1 MSTGRHTEGA
11 AVIDETLLE
20 GEEKMQKAVEVAKDD
35 LATVRTGR
43 ANPAMFS
50 GIVVE
55 YYGSPTP
62 LNQLAS
68 ISVPEA
74 RLVVIKP
81 YDASQLGAMEKAIR
95 DSDLG
100 VNPTNDG
107 KLIRIAIPQ
116 MTEERRKEMVKL
128 AKHKGEE
135 GRITVRGIR
144 RKVKEEIDRIVKD
157 GEAGEDEGTRGE
169 KELENITH
177 RYVAQIDELVKH
189 KEAELLEV

>member
-1 MSTGRHTEGA
+1 M
-11 AVIDETLLE
+11 IDETLLE

-43 ANPAMFS
+43 ANPAMFN
-50 GIVVE
+50 GIVVD

-81 YDASQLGAMEKAIR
+81 YDVSQLGAMEKAIR

-107 KLIRIAIPQ
+107 KLIRVVIPQ

-135 GRITVRGIR
+135 GRITVRSIR
-144 RKVKEEIDRIVKD
+144 RKVKEEIDRIVRD

-177 RYVAQIDELVKH
+177 RYVAAIDDLVKH

>member
-1 MSTGRHTEGA
+1 M
-11 AVIDETLLE
+11 IDEALLE
-20 GEEKMQKAVEVAKDD
+20 GEEKMQKAVEVAKDE

-50 GIVVE
+50 GIVVD

-68 ISVPEA
+68 VSVPEA

-81 YDASQLGAMEKAIR
+81 YDTSQLAAMEKAIR

-100 VNPTNDG
+100 VNPSNDG
-107 KLIRIAIPQ
+107 QLIRVAIPQ

-135 GRITVRGIR
+135 GKITLRGIR

-169 KELENITH
+169 KELENLTH

>member
-1 MSTGRHTEGA
+1 M
-11 AVIDETLLE
+11 IDEALLE
-20 GEEKMQKAVEVAKDD
+20 GEEKMQKAVQVAKDD

-50 GIVVE
+50 GIVVD
-55 YYGSPTP
+55 YFGSPTP

-68 ISVPEA
+68 VSVPEA

-81 YDASQLGAMEKAIR
+81 YDASQLAAMEKAIR

-100 VNPTNDG
+100 VNPSNDG
-107 KLIRIAIPQ
+107 QLIRVSIPQ

-169 KELENITH
+169 KELESLTH

>member
-1 MSTGRHTEGA
+1 M
-11 AVIDETLLE
+11 IDEALLE
-20 GEEKMQKAVEVAKDD
+20 GEEKMQKAVERAKDE

-50 GIVVE
+50 GIVVD

-68 ISVPEA
+68 VSVPEA
-74 RLVVIKP
+74 RLVVVKP
-81 YDASQLGAMEKAIR
+81 YDASQLAAMEKAIR

-100 VNPTNDG
+100 VNPSNDG
-107 KLIRIAIPQ
+107 QLIRIQIPQ

-128 AKHKGEE
+128 AKQKGED
-135 GRITVRGIR
+135 GKVSVRGIR

-157 GEAGEDEGTRGE
+157 GEAGEDEGTRAE
-169 KELENITH
+169 KELDNLTH
-177 RYVAQIDELVKH
+177 QYTAKIDDLVKH
-189 KEAELLEV
+189 KESELLEV

>member
-1 MSTGRHTEGA
+1 MIE
-11 AVIDETLLE
+11 ETLLE
-20 GEEKMQKAVEVAKDD
+20 GEEKMQKAVAVAKDD

-43 ANPAMFS
+43 ANPAMFN
-50 GIVVE
+50 GVVVD

-68 ISVPEA
+68 INVPEA

-81 YDASQLGAMEKAIR
+81 YDGSQLGAMEKAIR

-100 VNPTNDG
+100 VNPSNDG
-107 KLIRIAIPQ
+107 HVIRVQVPQ

-128 AKHKGEE
+128 AKSKGEE
-135 GRITVRGIR
+135 AKITVRGLR
-144 RKVKEEIDRIVKD
+144 RKAKEELDRLVKD
-157 GEAGEDEGTRGE
+157 SEVGEDEGNRAE

-177 RYVAQIDELVKH
+177 KYVNQIDELVKH